1 MNENSKQSRLQL
13 HQFLRT
19 EKEGILDDWRKLS
32 KQKISAAYHLSDKQQ
47 RNRMPELLES
57 IAANAEKFS
66 ASQDSP
72 NVPRKWP
79 KHHAQQRWEFGF
91 TLEETTREYSF
102 LRRVIFSRLTPRI
115 DELTADEIAFLNEA
129 LDESVLEAVTNY
141 ISKANQRLTSEKERL
156 KVTLECIGDGF
167 VCTDSDGKINY
178 MNPAAQGILGCSLE
192 YALGQQVNDIMI
204 TLDEG
209 TRERLKCAAQ
219 CAIENGRMTHRGPD
233 VLLRRPD
240 GKLIPAEET
249 AAPLRNASG
258 ELMGAVST
266 FRDISEITT
275 LTQRL
280 GYLSAHDALTGL
292 PNRAMMVNRLYDSL
306 TEAEQQQNNIAIFH
320 LDIDQFKDTNDM
332 FGRSA
337 GDMLLRKVAKRLGSC
352 IAPAE
357 NACRAGNDEF
367 TVFAEVQDQQNA
379 VELCET
385 LHECIRRSFKI
396 DNNDINITVS
406 IGISMYPDDGGDP
419 HRLLMHAETA
429 SKRAKA
435 EGRNTGTFFT
445 DLMNRD
451 AEERHQLQLHLKQA
465 LSKGQLTLNFQP
477 QISLSSG
484 KIKGAEALLRWEHP
498 EFGQVSPARFIPI
511 AEQHG
516 DLMVEIGDWVLSQA
530 CHQLRIW
537 QDAGYQ
543 SLRISVNVSIV
554 QLRRNNLVKHISELL
569 ERYQLPPSLL
579 QLEITESLLMTH
591 IAGAIEQINA
601 LKALGIDISVDD
613 FGTGYSSLSYLQ
625 ELPVDELKIDKR
637 FLRDVT
643 QNHEKKAIIK
653 TIISLGEN
661 LGIRVLAE
669 GVEDVITADFL
680 KENGCECAQGFFY
693 SKAVHPEMFEAQY
706 LRQL

>member
-1 MNENSKQSRLQL
+1 MKEKSNYSSLTL
-13 HQFLRT
+13 HTFLRQ
-19 EKEGILDDWRKLS
+19 EQQKILEDWGKLS

-47 RNRMPELLES
+47 QNRMPELLES
-57 IAANAEKFS
+57 IAASAE
-66 ASQDSP
+66 QVIDNNDLVNLP
-72 NVPRKWP
+72 QKWP

-91 TLEETTREYSF
+91 TLEEITREYSL
-102 LRRVIFSRLTPRI
+102 LRRVIFSRLTPHI
-115 DELTADEIAFLNEA
+115 DQLTADEITFLNEA
-129 LDESVLEAVTNY
+129 LDESVLDAVTHY
-141 ISKANQRLTSEKERL
+141 VSKANQQLTSEKEHL
-156 KVTLECIGDGF
+156 TVTLECIGDGV
-167 VCTDSDGKINY
+167 VCTEPDGKINY
-178 MNPAAQGILGCSLE
+178 MNPAAQAILGCSLE
-192 YALGQQVNDIMI
+192 YALGQQVNDIMF
-204 TLDEG
+204 TLDKM
-209 TRERLKCAAQ
+209 TKERLKCAAL
-219 CAIENGRMTHRGPD
+219 CAIENGQMMHRGPD
-233 VLLRRPD
+233 ILLQRVD
-240 GKLIPAEET
+240 GTLIPAEET
-249 AAPLRNASG
+249 AAPLRNTSG
-258 ELMGAVST
+258 ELIGAVTT
-266 FRDISEITT
+266 FRDISEISS

-292 PNRAMMVNRLYDSL
+292 PNRAMLVNRLYQSL
-306 TEAEQQQNNIAIFH
+306 TEAEDSPQHIAIFH

-332 FGRSA
+332 LGRSA
-337 GDMLLRKVAKRLGSC
+337 GDVLLKKIGERLGSC
-352 IAPAE
+352 ITSPE

-367 TVFAEVQDQQNA
+367 TFFAAVKDKHTA
-379 VELCET
+379 VELCEM
-385 LHECIRRSFKI
+385 LHDCIRGSFKI
-396 DNNDINITVS
+396 DSNVINITAS
-406 IGISMYPDDGGDP
+406 IGISMFPDDGGDP

-435 EGRNTGTFFT
+435 EGRNTGKFFT
-445 DLMNRD
+445 DMMNRD
-451 AEERHQLQLHLKQA
+451 VEERHQLQIHLKQA
-465 LSKGQLTLNFQP
+465 LSKGQLTLHFQP

-498 EFGQVSPARFIPI
+498 EFGQVSPASFIPI

-516 DLMVEIGDWVLSQA
+516 DLMVEIGDWVISQA

-554 QLRRNNLVKHISELL
+554 QLRRNNLLNHISELL
-569 ERYQLPPSLL
+569 ERYQLQPKWL

-601 LKALGIDISVDD
+601 LKGLGIEISVDD

-637 FLRDVT
+637 FLRDVIS
-643 QNHEKKAIIK
+643 NHEKKAIIK

-669 GVEDVITADFL
+669 GVEDVCTADFL